1 LLLEINFLVE
11 TYRKINYLKE
21 LELMKYG
28 LLTYDENKRFFN
40 VGDNVQ
46 SLAAKQ
52 FIPQVDAFL
61 NRERLADYN
70 ENDSITLIMNGWFTH
85 NTTNWVP
92 SENINPIF
100 VSFHMN
106 NTAAPAMLSEKG
118 IAYLKKH
125 QPIGCRDQFTADTLK
140 AKGIDAHFTG
150 CLTLT
155 LDSYK
160 VDDSERG
167 DAIYIVD
174 PLYSYPRPEKIFYN
188 VKASVRNVLNGTAF
202 QLGKKNKHLKNFI
215 SEEVLAS
222 AEFVNQEPPS
232 NTYTDAEKFEM
243 AETLLRK
250 YARAKLV
257 ITSRIHCALPCL
269 AMGTPVIFVNG
280 FDSFVDSCRFDGI
293 LELFN
298 RIDIDSKT
306 GTYTSNFGLE
316 GKITKNT
323 SVKNLEK
330 HHDLA
335 NALKEKVKSQLNR

>member
-1 LLLEINFLVE
+1 
-11 TYRKINYLKE
+11 
-21 LELMKYG
+21 MKYG
-28 LLTYDENKRFFN
+28 LLKYDENKKFFN
-40 VGDNVQ
+40 VGDNIQ

-52 FIPQVDAFL
+52 FLPQVDTLL
-61 NRERLADYN
+61 NREKLAEYKG
-70 ENDSITLIMNGWFTH
+70 EKTKLIMNGWFTH
-85 NTTNWVP
+85 NIHNWMP
-92 SENINPIF
+92 SDDIEPVF

-106 NTAAPAMLSEKG
+106 NTAAPFMLSDKG

-125 QPIGCRDQFTADTLK
+125 EPIGCRDQFTADTLK

-160 VDDSERG
+160 VDDSERD

-188 VKASVRNVLNGTAF
+188 AKATVRNILNGTAF
-202 QLGKKNKHLKNFI
+202 QLSKKKRYLKKFI
-215 SEEVLAS
+215 SEEVLNS
-222 AEFVNQEPPS
+222 AEFINQEPPS
-232 NTYTDAEKFEM
+232 NTYTDDEKFEM
-243 AETLLRK
+243 AETLLKK
-250 YARAKLV
+250 YAKAKLV

-269 AMGTPVIFVNG
+269 ALGTPVIFING

-298 RIDIDSKT
+298 RIDVNSKT
-306 GTYTSNFGLE
+306 GEFKANFKLD
-316 GKITKNT
+316 GKIDKTII
-323 SVKNLEK
+323 VKNLEK

-335 NALKEKVKSQLNR
+335 NALKVKVKNKL

>member
-1 LLLEINFLVE
+1 
-11 TYRKINYLKE
+11 
-21 LELMKYG
+21 MKYG

-40 VGDNVQ
+40 VGDNIQ

-52 FIPQVDAFL
+52 FLPKVDVFL
-61 NRERLADYN
+61 NRERLGEYKGDPV
-70 ENDSITLIMNGWFTH
+70 SLIMNGWFTH
-85 NTTNWVP
+85 NIHNWVP
-92 SENINPIF
+92 SEDIDPVF

-125 QPIGCRDQFTADTLK
+125 EPIGCRDQFTADTLK

-167 DAIYIVD
+167 DDIYIVD

-188 VKASVRNVLNGTAF
+188 TKATIKNILNGSAF
-202 QLGKKNKHLKNFI
+202 QLNKKNKHLKNFI
-215 SEEVLAS
+215 SQEVLNT
-222 AEFVNQEPPS
+222 AEFINQEPPS
-232 NTYTDAEKFEM
+232 NKYSDEEKFEM
-243 AETLLRK
+243 AETLLNK

-269 AMGTPVIFVNG
+269 ALGTPVIFVNG

-306 GTYTSNFGLE
+306 GSFKANFPLD
-316 GKITKNT
+316 GKIDLGT

-335 NALKEKVKSQLNR
+335 NALKEKVKSKLK

>member
-1 LLLEINFLVE
+1 
-11 TYRKINYLKE
+11 
-21 LELMKYG
+21 MKYG

-40 VGDNVQ
+40 VGDNIQ

-52 FIPQVDAFL
+52 FLPKVDVLL
-61 NRERLADYN
+61 NREKLADYH
-70 ENDSITLIMNGWFTH
+70 EDPVKLIMNGWFTH
-85 NTTNWVP
+85 NIHNWVP
-92 SENINPIF
+92 SEKIDPVF

-106 NTAAPAMLSEKG
+106 NTAAPFMLSEKG
-118 IAYLKKH
+118 IDYLKKH
-125 QPIGCRDQFTADTLK
+125 QPIGCRDQFTADTLQS
-140 AKGIDAHFTG
+140 KGIDAHFTG

-167 DAIYIVD
+167 DDVYIVD

-188 VKASVRNVLNGTAF
+188 AKNTIKNILNGSAF

-215 SEEVLAS
+215 SEEVLNS
-222 AEFVNQEPPS
+222 ATFINQEPQS
-232 NTYTDAEKFEM
+232 NTYSDKEKFDM
-243 AETLLRK
+243 AEELLNK

-306 GTYTSNFGLE
+306 GAYKANFPLE
-316 GKITKNT
+316 GKIDKNT
-323 SVKNLEK
+323 MVKNLEK

-335 NALKEKVKSQLNR
+335 NALKEKVKNQLN

>member
-1 LLLEINFLVE
+1 
-11 TYRKINYLKE
+11 
-21 LELMKYG
+21 MKYG
-28 LLTYDENKRFFN
+28 LLTYDENRKFFN
-40 VGDNVQ
+40 VGDNIQ

-52 FIPQVDAFL
+52 FLPQVDLYL
-61 NRERLADYN
+61 NRERLGEYSG
-70 ENDSITLIMNGWFTH
+70 EKVKLIMNGWFTH
-85 NTTNWVP
+85 NIHNWVP
-92 SENINPIF
+92 SDNIDPVF

-106 NTAAPAMLSEKG
+106 NTAAPYMLSEKG

-125 QPIGCRDQFTADTLK
+125 QPIGCRDQFTANILNE
-140 AKGIDAHFTG
+140 KGIDAYFTG

-167 DAIYIVD
+167 DKIYIVD
-174 PLYSYPRPEKIFYN
+174 PLYNYPRPEKVFYN
-188 VKASVRNVLNGTAF
+188 PKLTLKNILNGTAF

-215 SEEVLAS
+215 GDDVLKS

-232 NTYTDAEKFEM
+232 NTYSDEEKFQM
-243 AETLLRK
+243 AEDLLNK
-250 YARAKLV
+250 YARAKMV

-269 AMGTPVIFVNG
+269 ALGTPVIFVNG

-298 RIDIDSKT
+298 RIDIDSQT
-306 GTYTSNFGLE
+306 GAFTSNFGLE
-316 GKITKNT
+316 GKIDGKTT
-323 SVKNLEK
+323 VKNLEK

-335 NALKEKVKSQLNR
+335 NALKKTVREALS

>member
-1 LLLEINFLVE
+1 
-11 TYRKINYLKE
+11 
-21 LELMKYG
+21 MKYG
-28 LLTYDENKRFFN
+28 LLTYDENKNFFN
-40 VGDNVQ
+40 VGDNIQ

-52 FIPQVDAFL
+52 FLPKVDTLL
-61 NRERLADYN
+61 NRERLGEYTGDP
-70 ENDSITLIMNGWFTH
+70 IKLIMNGWFTH
-85 NTTNWVP
+85 NIHNWVP
-92 SENINPIF
+92 SDDIDPIF

-140 AKGIDAHFTG
+140 AKGIDAYFTG

-167 DAIYIVD
+167 DDIYIVD
-174 PLYSYPRPEKIFYN
+174 PLYSYPRAEKVFYN
-188 VKASVRNVLNGTAF
+188 TKITIKNILNGSAF
-202 QLGKKNKHLKNFI
+202 KLGKKDKHIKKFI
-215 SEEVLAS
+215 SKEVLDTAT
-222 AEFVNQEPPS
+222 FINQEPPS
-232 NTYTDAEKFEM
+232 NTYTDEEKFDM
-243 AETLLRK
+243 AVDLLNK
-250 YARAKLV
+250 YAKAKLV

-306 GTYTSNFGLE
+306 GAYTSNFGLE
-316 GKITKNT
+316 GKITNET
-323 SVKNLEK
+323 TVKNLEK

-335 NALKEKVKSQLNR
+335 NALKEKVTNKI

>member
-1 LLLEINFLVE
+1 
-11 TYRKINYLKE
+11 
-21 LELMKYG
+21 MKYG
-28 LLTYDENKRFFN
+28 LLTYDENKNFFN
-40 VGDNVQ
+40 VGDNIQ

-52 FIPQVDAFL
+52 FLPKVDTLL
-61 NRERLADYN
+61 NRERLGEYTGDP
-70 ENDSITLIMNGWFTH
+70 IKLIMNGWFTH
-85 NTTNWVP
+85 NIHNWVP
-92 SENINPIF
+92 SDNIDPIF

-140 AKGIDAHFTG
+140 AKGIDAYFTG

-167 DAIYIVD
+167 DDIYIVD
-174 PLYSYPRPEKIFYN
+174 PLYSYPRAEKVFYN
-188 VKASVRNVLNGTAF
+188 TKITIKNILNGSAF
-202 QLGKKNKHLKNFI
+202 KLGKKDKHIKKFI
-215 SEEVLAS
+215 SKEVLDTAT
-222 AEFVNQEPPS
+222 FINQEPPS
-232 NTYTDAEKFEM
+232 NTYTDEEKFDM
-243 AETLLRK
+243 AVDLLNK
-250 YARAKLV
+250 YAKAKLV

-306 GTYTSNFGLE
+306 GAYTSNFGLE
-316 GKITKNT
+316 GKITNET
-323 SVKNLEK
+323 TVKNLEK

-335 NALKEKVKSQLNR
+335 NALKEKVTNKI

>member
-1 LLLEINFLVE
+1 
-11 TYRKINYLKE
+11 
-21 LELMKYG
+21 MKYG
-28 LLTYDENKRFFN
+28 LLTYEENKKFFN

-52 FIPQVDAFL
+52 FLPRVDEFV
-61 NRERLADYN
+61 NREKLASYKGDP
-70 ENDSITLIMNGWFTH
+70 IQLIMNGWFTH
-85 NTTNWVP
+85 NIHNWVP
-92 SENINPIF
+92 NDKIDPIF

-118 IAYLKKH
+118 ISYLKKH
-125 QPIGCRDQFTADTLK
+125 QPIGCRDQYTADILK
-140 AKGIDAHFTG
+140 KKGIDAFFTG

-167 DAIYIVD
+167 DQIYIVD

-188 VKASVRNVLNGTAF
+188 TKITVKNILNGTAF
-202 QLGKKNKHLKNFI
+202 QLGKKDKHLRNFI
-215 SEEVLAS
+215 SQEVLED
-222 AEFVNQEPPS
+222 AEFINQEPPS
-232 NTYTDAEKFEM
+232 NTYTDKQKFAM
-243 AETLLRK
+243 AEELLHK
-250 YARAKLV
+250 YAKAKLV

-269 AMGTPVIFVNG
+269 ALGTPVIFING

-298 RIDIDSKT
+298 RIDINSKT
-306 GTYTSNFGLE
+306 GDFKANFPLE

-323 SVKNLEK
+323 MVKNLEK

-335 NALKEKVKSQLNR
+335 NNLKKIVREKLVVVNA